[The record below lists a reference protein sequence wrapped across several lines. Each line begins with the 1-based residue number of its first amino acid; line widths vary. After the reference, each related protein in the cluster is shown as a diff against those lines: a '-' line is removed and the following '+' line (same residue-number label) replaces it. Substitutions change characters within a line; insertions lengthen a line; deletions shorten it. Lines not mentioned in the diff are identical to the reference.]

1 MYLKV
6 FKTVK
11 EDVMGAKKKQPGIRP
26 LDYYWYLLDFILT
39 TPCPLLLLYE

>member
-11 EDVMGAKKKQPGIRP
+11 QDVTRVQKKRPGIRP
-26 LDYYWYLLDFILT
+26 LDYY
-39 TPCPLLLLYE
+39 

>member
-11 EDVMGAKKKQPGIRP
+11 QDVMGAKKKRPGIRP
-26 LDYYWYLLDFILT
+26 LDYYWYLL
-39 TPCPLLLLYE
+39 